1 MFVQRSILIAMNSMV
16 LLYLVLLFRFSVC
29 NAEEE
34 RKEVHFYCRVC
45 GSLIANYSSVV
56 KKEALHVDEHK
67 QLENQEGNLRI
78 EYDSFGSSVCF

>member
-1 MFVQRSILIAMNSMV
+1 MDSMIL
-16 LLYLVLLFRFSVC
+16 LCLVLLFSFSVC

-56 KKEALHVDEHK
+56 KKEALHVDEHA
-67 QLENQEGNLRI
+67 QLENQKGNLRI
-78 EYDSFGSSVCF
+78 EYDRFDSSVWF